1 MDISVIIP
9 TLNEAATIGET
20 LRRVRSSGGCEVI
33 VVDGGSDDGTPEL
46 ARPQADM
53 VLSAGRGRARQMNVG
68 AQAASGQVLLFLHAD
83 TVLPP
88 DFPALLE
95 NALRN
100 PRVVGGRFDVRLDAE
115 GWLFRLVETFMN
127 LRSRLSRIA
136 TGDQAI
142 FVRSRTFLELGG
154 YREAELMEDLELS
167 YRLKRQGALACLRE
181 QVVTSARR
189 WQRDG
194 IVRTIGLMWLLRFLY
209 FIGVSPRYLKTFYAD
224 TR

>member
-20 LRRVRSSGGCEVI
+20 LRRLRSSGSCEVI

-46 ARPQADM
+46 ARPQADL
-53 VLSAGRGRARQMNVG
+53 VLSAGRGRATQMNVG

-100 PRVVGGRFDVRLDAE
+100 PRVVGGRFDVRLDTE
-115 GWLFRLVETFMN
+115 GRLFRIIETLMN

-142 FVRSRTFLELGG
+142 FVRSRTFQELGG

-167 YRLKRQGALACLRE
+167 YRLKRQGELACLRE
-181 QVVTSARR
+181 RVVTSARR

-194 IVRTIGLMWLLRFLY
+194 IVRTIVLMWLLRFLY
-209 FIGVSPRYLKTFYAD
+209 FIGVSPSYLKTFYAD

>member
-20 LRRVRSSGGCEVI
+20 LRRLRSSGSCEVI

-46 ARPQADM
+46 ARPQADL
-53 VLSAGRGRARQMNVG
+53 VLSAGRGRATQMNVG
-68 AQAASGQVLLFLHAD
+68 ARAASGQVLLFLHAD

-95 NALRN
+95 SALRN

-115 GWLFRLVETFMN
+115 GRLFRLVETLMN

-142 FVRSRTFLELGG
+142 FVRSRTFQELGG
-154 YREAELMEDLELS
+154 YRETELMEDLELS
-167 YRLKRQGALACLRE
+167 YRLKRQGELACLRE
-181 QVVTSARR
+181 RVVTSARR

-209 FIGVSPRYLKTFYAD
+209 FIGVSPSYLKTFYAD

>member
-20 LRRVRSSGGCEVI
+20 LRRLRSSGSCEVI

-46 ARPQADM
+46 ARPQADL
-53 VLSAGRGRARQMNVG
+53 VLSAGRGRATQMNVG
-68 AQAASGQVLLFLHAD
+68 ARAASGQVLLFLHAD

-115 GWLFRLVETFMN
+115 GRLFRIIETLMN

-142 FVRSRTFLELGG
+142 FVRSRTFRELGG

-167 YRLKRQGALACLRE
+167 YRLKRQGELACLRE
-181 QVVTSARR
+181 RVVTSARR

-194 IVRTIGLMWLLRFLY
+194 IVRTIGLMWLLRLLY
-209 FIGVSPRYLKTFYAD
+209 FIGVSPSYLKTFYAD

>member
-20 LRRVRSSGGCEVI
+20 LRRVRSSGSCEVI

-46 ARPQADM
+46 ARPQADL
-53 VLSAGRGRARQMNVG
+53 VLSAGHGRATQMNVG
-68 AQAASGQVLLFLHAD
+68 ARAASGQVLLFLHAD

-100 PRVVGGRFDVRLDAE
+100 PRVVGGRFDVRLDTE
-115 GWLFRLVETFMN
+115 GRLFRIIETLMN

-142 FVRSRTFLELGG
+142 FVRSRTFRELGG

-167 YRLKRQGALACLRE
+167 YRLKRQGELACLRE
-181 QVVTSARR
+181 RVVTSARR

-194 IVRTIGLMWLLRFLY
+194 IVRTIVLMWLLRFLY
-209 FIGVSPRYLKTFYAD
+209 FIGVSPSYLKTFYAD

>member
-20 LRRVRSSGGCEVI
+20 LRRVRSSGRCEVI

-46 ARPQADM
+46 ARPQADL

-68 AQAASGQVLLFLHAD
+68 ARAASGQVLLFLHAD
-83 TVLPP
+83 TALPP

-100 PRVVGGRFDVRLDAE
+100 PRVVGGRFDVRLDTE
-115 GWLFRLVETFMN
+115 GRLFRIIETLMN

-142 FVRSRTFLELGG
+142 FVRSRTFRELGG

-167 YRLKRQGALACLRE
+167 YRLKRQGELACLRE
-181 QVVTSARR
+181 RVVTSARR

-209 FIGVSPRYLKTFYAD
+209 FIGVSPSYLKTFYAD